1 MTEIKDLI
9 DWAFAPVLAALV
21 FLGKILHGHGRSLAR
36 HETAIALLV
45 NGHETETA
53 KRTEQRAELIETMK
67 STDGKID
74 DLAAKFNTLLIE
86 LAEQRGAKL

>member
-9 DWAFAPVLAALV
+9 EWAFAPILAALLW
-21 FLGKILHGHGRSLAR
+21 LGKILHGHGRTINQ

-45 NGHETETA
+45 NGHEIETT

-74 DLAAKFNTLLIE
+74 DLASKFNTLLIE
-86 LAEQRGAKL
+86 LAEQRGAKA